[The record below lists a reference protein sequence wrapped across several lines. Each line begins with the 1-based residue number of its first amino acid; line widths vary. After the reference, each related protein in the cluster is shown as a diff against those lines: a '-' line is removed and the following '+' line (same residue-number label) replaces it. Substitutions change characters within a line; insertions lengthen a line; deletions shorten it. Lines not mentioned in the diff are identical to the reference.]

1 MGVSP
6 SEFWKMRPRHFW
18 YLVADKA
25 AQADKLKPNAI
36 TGKDAKRLRKMM
48 DAHNLMVQK
57 ERAANG

>member
-1 MGVSP
+1 
-6 SEFWKMRPRHFW
+6 MRPRHFW
-18 YLVADKA
+18 YLVADKV

-48 DAHNLMVQK
+48 DAHNLRVQK